1 MSDKTAFLSCRLDLE
16 TKKKLK
22 KKAEELGLD
31 LTEFIKKIADDDIV
45 FLDTNLKKLFNAVK
59 LEVKNV

>member
-1 MSDKTAFLSCRLDLE
+1 MSDKVAFLSCRLDLE

-31 LTEFIKKIADDDIV
+31 LTEFIKKIGDEDFV
-45 FLDTNLKKLFNAVK
+45 FLDGNLKRLFNAIN

>member
-31 LTEFIKKIADDDIV
+31 LTEFIKKIGDEDFV
-45 FLDTNLKKLFNAVK
+45 FLDGNLKRLFNAIN